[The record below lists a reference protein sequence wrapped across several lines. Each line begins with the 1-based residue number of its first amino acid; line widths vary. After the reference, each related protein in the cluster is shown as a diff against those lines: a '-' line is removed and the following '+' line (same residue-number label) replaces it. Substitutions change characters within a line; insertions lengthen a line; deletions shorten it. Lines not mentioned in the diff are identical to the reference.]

1 MTKHLSNAN
10 FGHMLQTMTNAQLA
24 KTLSARRHQWASIAE
39 QTGVTYWTIRRLA
52 EGMTKQPHRLTKGA
66 LVDYLQ
72 REAR

>member
-1 MTKHLSNAN
+1 MQSRLSNAN
-10 FGHMLQTMTNAQLA
+10 FGYMLHSMTNAQLA
-24 KTLSARRHQWASIAE
+24 KALSVRRHQWAAIAE

-66 LVDYLQ
+66 LVNYLQ